1 MREYNQQVQLTVQ
14 NKLDS
19 VQALNLAKEII
30 LNEFDMSS
38 GDYNITNQGI
48 LTKSVEGSEPE
59 TLREATDTDKAVFI
73 IVHAIVDKVN
83 EYTQSA

>member
-38 GDYNITNQGI
+38 GDYNITNEGM

-83 EYTQSA
+83 EYPQSA